1 MTVQYAF
8 SFDSG
13 SCSGCKTCQ
22 VACKDKNDLEVGT
35 LWRRVYEVSGGDW
48 VKEGNT
54 WTPDV
59 FAYNVSMSCNHCQDP
74 ICAEVCPT
82 KAMHKREDGIVLIDE
97 SKCVGCG
104 YCAWACPYDAPK
116 LDDKKGKMTKCNF
129 CYDDID
135 QGKGPA
141 CVEACPLRVLGFG
154 DLEKLESEHGD
165 IHGVFPLP
173 NESLTNPAIVITP
186 HKDAHRAATEPTQ
199 TANREEV

>member
-1 MTVQYAF
+1 
-8 SFDSG
+8 
-13 SCSGCKTCQ
+13 
-22 VACKDKNDLEVGT
+22 LEVGT
-35 LWRRVYEVSGGDW
+35 LWRRVYEISGGDW
-48 VKEGNT
+48 IKTGNA
-54 WTPDV
+54 WTPNV
-59 FAYNVSMSCNHCQDP
+59 FTYNVSMSCNHCQDP

-116 LDDKKGKMTKCNF
+116 LDENKGKMTKCNF

-135 QGKGPA
+135 QGKSPA

-154 DLEKLESEHGD
+154 ELEKLESEHGE

-173 NESLTNPAIVITP
+173 DDSLTQPAIVITP